1 MSLPFQELLDLCCKK
16 IDEAGYNLRSL
27 MKDEEFCLKTEELVN
42 NFMNLIEF
50 DHLNHYKE
58 QDVFQ
63 KNQDQDDDEENNDV
77 KNEEQKS
84 REEAESEQTKDDEEE
99 EEFEDNKAEGEEEE
113 REMSDELYF
122 PLPKL
127 STSDEELKIL
137 KCSKIK
143 VAKNVLDLFS
153 Y

>member
-1 MSLPFQELLDLCCKK
+1 MSLPFQELLDLCSKK

-27 MKDEEFCLKTEELVN
+27 MKDEEFCLKSEELVN
-42 NFMNLIEF
+42 NFMDLIEF

-63 KNQDQDDDEENNDV
+63 KNQDQDDNEENNDI
-77 KNEEQKS
+77 KKEEQKS
-84 REEAESEQTKDDEEE
+84 REEIESEQTKDEEE
-99 EEFEDNKAEGEEEE
+99 EEFEDNKGEGEWDE
-113 REMSDELYF
+113 REMSDEVYF

-127 STSDEELKIL
+127 STSNEELRIL
-137 KCSKIK
+137 KYSKIK
-143 VAKNVLDLFS
+143 VVKNVLDLFS

>member
-1 MSLPFQELLDLCCKK
+1 MSLPFQELLDLCSKK

-42 NFMNLIEF
+42 NFMDLIEF

-63 KNQDQDDDEENNDV
+63 KNQDQDDNEENNDI
-77 KNEEQKS
+77 KKEEQKS
-84 REEAESEQTKDDEEE
+84 REEIESEQTKDEEE
-99 EEFEDNKAEGEEEE
+99 EEFEDNKGEGEWDE
-113 REMSDELYF
+113 REMSDEVYF

-127 STSDEELKIL
+127 STSNEELRIL
-137 KCSKIK
+137 KYSKIK
-143 VAKNVLDLFS
+143 VVKNVLDLFS

>member
-77 KNEEQKS
+77 KMKS
-84 REEAESEQTKDDEEE
+84 RKVEKKPNQ
-99 EEFEDNKAEGEEEE
+99 NKP
-113 REMSDELYF
+113 RMMKKKKS
-122 PLPKL
+122 
-127 STSDEELKIL
+127 LKT
-137 KCSKIK
+137 IK
-143 VAKNVLDLFS
+143 VKVKEMNEK
-153 Y
+153 